1 MAIVFLTVSSGMR
14 CSRNAKSYGRG
25 GYCTGDP
32 KLDNF
37 IVGDGG
43 RIAATDFEFAE
54 PFSPHIAREEEA
66 ANLVPGFISS
76 DARSIARMYRE
87 KEPLRAIGAMNPAK
101 KNRAGIVW
109 DRFMAEE
116 ADKEILQRVA

>member
-1 MAIVFLTVSSGMR
+1 MR
-14 CSRNAKSYGRG
+14 CSRNVKSYGRG

-76 DARSIARMYRE
+76 NARSIARMYRE
-87 KEPLRAIGAMNPAK
+87 KGALAGDRGDESGEEEPG
-101 KNRAGIVW
+101 W
-109 DRFMAEE
+109 DC
-116 ADKEILQRVA
+116 VGPVHG